1 MKGLIQYVKDSW
13 NELFGGKVT
22 CPTWEEAQ
30 KQTWIVAIATL
41 ILAGATAAVDFLFNN
56 AIQGIFRILN

>member
-13 NELFGGKVT
+13 NELFGGK
-22 CPTWEEAQ
+22 EAQ